1 MDVVKCT
8 CECNMM
14 NVQLFDFWIE
24 YFKEMVNAILTG
36 NTFAVSFYL
45 IRFVKAFG
53 QQFSGL
59 QFKI

>member
-1 MDVVKCT
+1 
-8 CECNMM
+8 MM